1 MKTILTIIFVLFIGM
16 AVRAQSGT
24 FQVKIEAVA
33 MGIVT
38 VSAEK
43 AVPLK
48 SENTVVRLY
57 RTKNAKVTKALSF
70 ITKLDKAKLV

>member
-70 ITKLDKAKLV
+70 TTKLDKAKLV